1 MCVKLGSAL
10 ASMAATCRRA
20 ARQSGASVHRARQA
34 LLNSSVLATESQD
47 LRSGADSAG
56 SEHEPITRPITP
68 ISTLTHYFI
77 PSHPIPCNRVRL
89 QNYKMEEQEIH
100 RTVFATII
108 KLEGGGNYFFDN
120 LMKKPTQKVGQV
132 IDFIGRGERI

>member
-1 MCVKLGSAL
+1 MCAKLGSAL
-10 ASMAATCRRA
+10 VSMAATYHRA

-47 LRSGADSAG
+47 LRSDADSAG
-56 SEHEPITRPITP
+56 SEHEPITGPITA
-68 ISTLTHYFI
+68 IFS
-77 PSHPIPCNRVRL
+77 S
-89 QNYKMEEQEIH
+89 H
-100 RTVFATII
+100 RTHSLRQGQTSLLQDGRTGNSLDSICHDFKI
-108 KLEGGGNYFFDN
+108 GGGNYFFDN